1 MLVCDCNKYDSILF
15 LEKNLKN
22 IINSS
27 TIQKNIILIANIFS
41 SDESSEINDINKK
54 VIQNL
59 HIIVKNIWI

>member
-59 HIIVKNIWI
+59 HRIVKNIWI